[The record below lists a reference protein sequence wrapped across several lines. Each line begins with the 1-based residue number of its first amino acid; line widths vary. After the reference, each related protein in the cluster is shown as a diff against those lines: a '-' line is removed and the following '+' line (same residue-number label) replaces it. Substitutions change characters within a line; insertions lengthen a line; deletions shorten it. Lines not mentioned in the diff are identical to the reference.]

1 MSDHSTWVE
10 TNLGNLCKF
19 KAGSAFPKVF
29 QGNVTGEIPF
39 IKVSDLKTPRNG
51 LRIQE
56 SANWVE
62 FAALPKLK
70 ASPLPEGTV
79 VFAKIGEGL
88 KAERFR
94 ILGRET
100 CIDNNMMGAIPRSVN
115 PRFLYYLLSF
125 TGVAHLV
132 EGSALPYLRQQDLE
146 ALSVRVPPLLEQHEI
161 SATLGALDDKIE
173 SNRRQ
178 RTLCRQL
185 GLALVARLE
194 DTTTEYYPLED
205 FALTIS
211 RGVAPKYYKDEDAEP
226 IMVLNQR
233 CIREGWVSPN
243 AARLMLPRM
252 KAKDAGIA
260 ERGDLLVNSTGQ
272 GTLGRVG
279 RWSYE
284 DSLYVDSHVT
294 VVKADRTQITPTLLS
309 YLVLPRQPEIED
321 MAEGSTGQTELSPN
335 RLGSLNL
342 PVIPQVE
349 QELIEPKLL
358 ALEEE
363 AHVAAVETEKLEALR
378 DALLPELMSG
388 RIRVPEAREAIDEE
402 VGDVEIQ

>member
-1 MSDHSTWVE
+1 MDDIEPWVRSVE
-10 TNLGNLCKF
+10 
-19 KAGSAFPKVF
+19 A
-29 QGNVTGEIPF
+29 
-39 IKVSDLKTPRNG
+39 KTRKQYISGPRFVDGDVLLARITPSLENG
-51 LRIQE
+51 KTSIYC
-56 SANWVE
+56 
-62 FAALPKLK
+62 
-70 ASPLPEGTV
+70 ASPTSRSSVAFGSTEFIVIRGKEGISDSRY
-79 VFAKIGEGL
+79 A
-88 KAERFR
+88 
-94 ILGRET
+94 
-100 CIDNNMMGAIPRSVN
+100 
-115 PRFLYYLLSF
+115 YYLFRSSDVRDF
-125 TGVAHLV
+125 AIGTMN
-132 EGSALPYLRQQDLE
+132 GSSGRQRVQLDALAEFEVSIPSLN
-146 ALSVRVPPLLEQHEI
+146 EQRAI
-161 SATLGALDDKIE
+161 AATLGVLDNKIE

-185 GLALVARLE
+185 GLALVTRLE
-194 DTTTEYYPLED
+194 ETATEYSPLED
-205 FALTIS
+205 FALSIS
-211 RGVAPKYYKDEDAEP
+211 RGVAPKYYKDEDVEP

-233 CIREGWVSPN
+233 CIRDGWVSPN
-243 AARLMLPRM
+243 AARLMLPRV

-294 VVKADRTQITPTLLS
+294 VVKPDRTQIAPTLLS

-349 QELIEPKLL
+349 QELIERKLL
-358 ALEEE
+358 VLEEK
-363 AHVAAVETEKLEALR
+363 AHVAAVETAKLEALL

-388 RIRVPEAREAIDEE
+388 RIRVPEAREAIDQG
-402 VGDVEIQ
+402 VGL